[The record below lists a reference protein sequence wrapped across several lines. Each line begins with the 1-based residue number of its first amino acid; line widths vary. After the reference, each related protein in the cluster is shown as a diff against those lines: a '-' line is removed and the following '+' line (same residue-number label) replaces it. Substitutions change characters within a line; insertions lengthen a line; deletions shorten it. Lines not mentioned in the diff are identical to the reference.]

1 MAESH
6 QDGGRQL
13 PFTPQRLPGW
23 GPRQMAEGPESCPS
37 ARMASLMK
45 GLLNVPCG
53 RAGDKEGGV
62 SR

>member
-1 MAESH
+1 
-6 QDGGRQL
+6 
-13 PFTPQRLPGW
+13 
-23 GPRQMAEGPESCPS
+23 MAEGPESCPS